1 MSVENLGY
9 AVLQMTDPKAWAD
22 CAKDV
27 LGFGIGKSYGKA
39 DAHYLRMD
47 DAPFRYMI
55 VKGDN
60 DRYLASGYDA
70 GSKAGFDAQ
79 LSAFK
84 EASVEVTMGSDED
97 AAQRAVTEVA
107 FCQDP
112 SGNNVEVYYGREP
125 GSDFTPLH
133 GIEEFKTGD
142 MGLGHVVLPA
152 PENEATIRFYEDVMG
167 FGCSDDLTLPPFA
180 PDFPDQRVYFMH
192 ANNPRHHTLALYNFP
207 NPAGVVHLMAE
218 VGSMDEVGHCMDRV
232 KAAGLHILATLG
244 RHSNDEMISFYFMAP
259 GGIAFEVGYDGKT
272 IEDWDAFTP
281 TKSTEGDIWGHEYNF
296 PEPNA

>member
-112 SGNNVEVYYGREP
+112 SGNNVEVYFGREA
-125 GSDFTPLH
+125 GSRY
-133 GIEEFKTGD
+133 
-142 MGLGHVVLPA
+142 LPA
-152 PENEATIRFYEDVMG
+152 
-167 FGCSDDLTLPPFA
+167 
-180 PDFPDQRVYFMH
+180 
-192 ANNPRHHTLALYNFP
+192 
-207 NPAGVVHLMAE
+207 
-218 VGSMDEVGHCMDRV
+218 
-232 KAAGLHILATLG
+232 
-244 RHSNDEMISFYFMAP
+244 
-259 GGIAFEVGYDGKT
+259 
-272 IEDWDAFTP
+272 
-281 TKSTEGDIWGHEYNF
+281 
-296 PEPNA
+296 